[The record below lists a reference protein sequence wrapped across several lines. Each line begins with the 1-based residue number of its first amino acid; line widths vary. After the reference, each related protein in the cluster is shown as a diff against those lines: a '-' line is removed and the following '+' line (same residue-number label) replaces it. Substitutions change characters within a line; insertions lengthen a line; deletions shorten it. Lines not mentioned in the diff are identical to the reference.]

1 MANTSGKHFIAA
13 LLKSLSVLF
22 GIRVITV
29 STGAATHI
37 NESSFLREMKARHA
51 TGVILESEKD
61 PSTHILV
68 YVTPD
73 LIVMYPQHLTS
84 TVLATVELV
93 GASFTGGNYVYNNSV
108 LSYVVAV
115 AILADGIA
123 KIFKGQVHTKCFLC
137 PVGNMHFNLK
147 NEAELKKFCEML
159 VIMLQ
164 EQCELCEQI

>member
-1 MANTSGKHFIAA
+1 MANTSGKCFIF
-13 LLKSLSVLF
+13 SILF
-22 GIRVITV
+22 WIRVITV

-37 NESSFLREMKARHA
+37 NKSSFLREMKGQHA

-68 YVTPD
+68 YGTPD

-93 GASFTGGNYVYNNSV
+93 GASFTVTSQRQLALAAVANYVYNNSV
-108 LSYVVAV
+108 LSYVVTI

-123 KIFKGQVHTKCFLC
+123 KTFKGQVHTKCFLC
-137 PVGNMHFNLK
+137 PVRNS
-147 NEAELKKFCEML
+147 
-159 VIMLQ
+159 V
-164 EQCELCEQI
+164 